1 MLKTKNF
8 YLLWMMFL
16 IGALAGLMVIGNVQN
31 FAKSPTD
38 GFTANGFGAQEA
50 IDFAVIGAAICF
62 SESTVI
68 IKSFPQAHPITTNAI
83 GFAIGSGLLFALSAL
98 WNETPTLPTL
108 PATWLSLLYLIIFGS
123 IATFVLTLYVVKHWT
138 ASASSYQFVLMP
150 FITIPVS
157 AFLLKE
163 NISLTFIIGGIF
175 VLAGTYI
182 GGIAQT
188 EQLARIFRGLV
199 YRHKTPTPECCD

>member
-1 MLKTKNF
+1 L
-8 YLLWMMFL
+8 
-16 IGALAGLMVIGNVQN
+16 
-31 FAKSPTD
+31 
-38 GFTANGFGAQEA
+38 
-50 IDFAVIGAAICF
+50 AVIGAAVCF
-62 SESTVI
+62 AVSTVI

-83 GFAIGSGLLFALSAL
+83 GFTIGSGLLFLLSAL

-108 PATWLSLLYLIIFGS
+108 PATWLALVYLIIFGS

-150 FITIPVS
+150 FVTIPVS

-163 NISLTFIIGGIF
+163 NISITFLIGGIF

-188 EQLARIFRGLV
+188 EQLARIFHGFV
-199 YRHKTPTPECCD
+199 YRHKTPTPECCE